1 MLEQLVRVL
10 LAEQP
15 LSPWVG
21 IMAVVAVA
29 VQVQLAVRTM
39 VLLAVLVVLAFNPL
53 LRGQQHSVVVAVVT
67 VETLG
72 VSTVELAVAVLEAL
86 AAMEQ
91 QEQPI
96 RVVVAVEAEFTKEGL
111 VALVVR
117 ELLSFAT

>member
-10 LAEQP
+10 LAEQV
-15 LSPWVG
+15 LQLGVG
-21 IMAVVAVA
+21 LLVALAVA

-53 LRGQQHSVVVAVVT
+53 LRGQQHSVLVAVVT

-72 VSTVELAVAVLEAL
+72 VSTVELAVVVLEAL

-96 RVVVAVEAEFTKEGL
+96 RVVVAVAAVFIKVVAGAL
-111 VALVVR
+111 VAL
-117 ELLSFAT
+117 ES